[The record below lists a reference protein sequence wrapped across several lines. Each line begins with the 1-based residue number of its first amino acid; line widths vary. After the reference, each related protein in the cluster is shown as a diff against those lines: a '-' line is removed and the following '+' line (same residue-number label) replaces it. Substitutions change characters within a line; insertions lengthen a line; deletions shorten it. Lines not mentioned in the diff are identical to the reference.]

1 MEQAVETK
9 AVEQKGAIP
18 DGCVVID
25 KSAPSLWVR
34 RVGVRRRYEQVMERT
49 QDLKRAVEGM
59 KRSSQ

>member
-9 AVEQKGAIP
+9 AVEQKVAIQ

-25 KSAPSLWVR
+25 KSAPSLWVWCM
-34 RVGVRRRYEQVMERT
+34 GVRRRYEQVMERT

>member
-1 MEQAVETK
+1 METK
-9 AVEQKGAIP
+9 AVEQKVAIQ

-34 RVGVRRRYEQVMERT
+34 RVGVRRRYERT

>member
-9 AVEQKGAIP
+9 AVEQKVAIQ

-25 KSAPSLWVR
+25 KSAPSLWVWR
-34 RVGVRRRYEQVMERT
+34 MGVRRRYEQVMERT